1 MGGETNGHEGAP
13 LRSHASPAYSVRL
26 CAVRAS
32 SNCSKGLLPSSRNG
46 RGRTYFPRTCTARVA
61 VPKASITRGLKVA
74 GSVLRAKDWHVGFDR
89 GGAWA
94 GIINQVRIYDAES
107 FTITY
112 EVSAELKPVDEDPL
126 LGGLGMSSCG
136 RFTSNLWVRSSA
148 SPKPRLLR
156 GSARHSSTV
165 SEIGLYALEVAAYSD
180 GRDSIALEYV
190 GYRPCHNAAEAIAG
204 RSMMRR

>member
-1 MGGETNGHEGAP
+1 M
-13 LRSHASPAYSVRL
+13 
-26 CAVRAS
+26 
-32 SNCSKGLLPSSRNG
+32 
-46 RGRTYFPRTCTARVA
+46 
-61 VPKASITRGLKVA
+61 PKASITRELKVA
-74 GSVLRAKDWHVGFDR
+74 SSVLRAKDWHAGFDR

-148 SPKPRLLR
+148 SP
-156 GSARHSSTV
+156 
-165 SEIGLYALEVAAYSD
+165 
-180 GRDSIALEYV
+180 
-190 GYRPCHNAAEAIAG
+190 
-204 RSMMRR
+204 